1 MTNTLSKQQIDQIS
15 RLLVEARR
23 CAQKLK
29 ASMTRREVEPRAE
42 FEALVDAIPSLIEAN
57 EWLWQLVL
65 GSSHEPSEVVLKP
78 CEIVREPDDYT
89 VQCYCGWSGK
99 VSQLMSLPK
108 FKHGCPVCSAE
119 FKPFALK
126 SSERQCVYSKN
137 GQHDFNSMHQ
147 CVFCGDLESV
157 LRTNV

>member
-1 MTNTLSKQQIDQIS
+1 MPIHCPHHTVVAWTTDAKCSWCEIERLQTELAGARNQLRVMAVLTDAKPTNNA
-15 RLLVEARR
+15 V
-23 CAQKLK
+23 
-29 ASMTRREVEPRAE
+29 
-42 FEALVDAIPSLIEAN
+42 
-57 EWLWQLVL
+57 
-65 GSSHEPSEVVLKP
+65 EPSEVVLKP

-126 SSERQCVYSKN
+126 S
-137 GQHDFNSMHQ
+137 
-147 CVFCGDLESV
+147 
-157 LRTNV
+157 